1 MSRRFDTGCRIEVSQ
16 TPEAFHAH
24 VVLDGDVPIEPGDKV
39 RVHGAPI
46 TVPFGV
52 THVFHRM
59 ATIERA
65 GPLRRLWTRI
75 AGHFELSELYEVS
88 FTPRRWQ

>member
-1 MSRRFDTGCRIEVSQ
+1 MSRSFETPCRIEIAQ
-16 TPEAFHAH
+16 TPDHFHAH
-24 VVLDGDVPIEPGDKV
+24 VVLEGDVAIEPGDRV

-46 TVPFGV
+46 SVPFGV
-52 THVFHRM
+52 TQVFHRI
-59 ATIERA
+59 ATVERA

-88 FTPRRWQ
+88 FTSRRLQ